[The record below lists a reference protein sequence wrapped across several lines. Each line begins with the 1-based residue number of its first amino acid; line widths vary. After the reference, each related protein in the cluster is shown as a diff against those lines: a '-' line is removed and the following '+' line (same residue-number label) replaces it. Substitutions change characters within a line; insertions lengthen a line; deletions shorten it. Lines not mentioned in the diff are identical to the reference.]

1 MKKSYILWNVFLLIS
16 WIVWCKFDFDEQE
29 GEQGSDCE
37 PEGESGQVVK
47 EGQGSGDFLHLGDCH
62 LIRDGVVVYLIDGVA
77 RAVEQAVLENV
88 DGIVLHLAQRE
99 GICRCV
105 FHETGHMA

>member
-37 PEGESGQVVK
+37 PEGEPGQVVK

-62 LIRDGVVVYLIDGVA
+62 LIRDGVVVYLVDGVA
-77 RAVEQAVLENV
+77 VEAVAVL
-88 DGIVLHLAQRE
+88 D
-99 GICRCV
+99 
-105 FHETGHMA
+105 

>member
-1 MKKSYILWNVFLLIS
+1 MPSLVAVAERSNSASLKCGDKSKSFILNYT
-16 WIVWCKFDFDEQE
+16 FDFNEQE

-77 RAVEQAVLENV
+77 VEAVAVL
-88 DGIVLHLAQRE
+88 D
-99 GICRCV
+99 
-105 FHETGHMA
+105 